1 MPKKSPRLLFT
12 EEERQN
18 PELAKAIKKADKK
31 SAKLEQ
37 AEANLPKKRVKKKQ
51 RVASQKT
58 GTIKTKLLFEEVD
71 KKKPSSYISTEIK
84 KAPVRASAGAAA
96 NALRENEDD
105 SSAVS
110 TTHAIQKTADTG
122 IRSAK
127 FVRRK
132 STLKPY
138 KTVQKAEKQ
147 ADKANLNALN
157 KQAKHT
163 ARTEGEHSNP
173 YSKWQQKRAIK
184 KEYAKAKQG
193 KATTKK
199 ASEITKKASEKAA
212 TATEKTAEFVAKHP
226 KAFLIIGLLFGMVVI
241 IMTTISSC
249 SVMFEGASSAI
260 ISSTYPST
268 DEAMLGA
275 EQRYEELEAQL
286 QDTISNYE
294 RTHSYDEYI
303 YELDDI
309 EHDPYVLIST
319 LTAMK
324 QGEWTLLEVES
335 DISILFGRQ
344 YVLTETVRVEQRTR
358 TVENSDGTTSEE
370 TYDYYIC
377 TVKLTNNN
385 LSHIPSEVL
394 SEDQLKLYAAYMQV
408 LGNRP
413 DLFGDSVYID
423 KYINTEYARY
433 EIPPEALSDAKFAAM
448 IKEAEK
454 YLGFPYV
461 WGGASPS
468 TSFDCSGFVSWV
480 VNHSGWNF
488 GRLTAEGLRQKCVR
502 VSPQNAKPGDLIF
515 FEKTYNTPGA
525 SHVGIYVGNGMMIHC
540 GDPIQYA
547 SVNSNYFRSHFMM
560 YGRLP

>member
-1 MPKKSPRLLFT
+1 MAKKSPRLLFT
-12 EEERQN
+12 DEERQQ
-18 PELAKAIKKADKK
+18 PKLKKVIKKADKQ
-31 SAKLEQ
+31 ATKLEK
-37 AEANLPKKRVKKKQ
+37 AEANIPKKRVKKKQ
-51 RVASQKT
+51 RVIDEKT
-58 GTIKTKLLFEEVD
+58 GKIKTKLLFEEVD

-84 KAPVRASAGAAA
+84 KAPVRASAGAAVSV
-96 NALRENEDD
+96 LRENEDD

-110 TTHAIQKTADTG
+110 TTHAIQKTTDTG
-122 IRSAK
+122 VRSAK

-138 KTVQKAEKQ
+138 KTAQNAEKQ
-147 ADKANLNALN
+147 ADKANVKALN

-199 ASEITKKASEKAA
+199 ASEITKKASEEAAKTSKKA
-212 TATEKTAEFVAKHP
+212 AEFVAKHP

-260 ISSTYPST
+260 VSSTYPSK

-294 RTHSYDEYI
+294 RTHSYDEYV

-324 QGEWTLLEVES
+324 QGEWTLSEALS
-335 DISILFGRQ
+335 DISMLFGRQ
-344 YVLTETVRVEQRTR
+344 YVLTETVTVEQRTR
-358 TVENSDGTTSEE
+358 TVTNPDGSTSEE
-370 TYDYYIC
+370 TYNYYIC

-385 LSHIPSEVL
+385 LSHIPCEVL

-502 VSPQNAKPGDLIF
+502 VSPENAKPGDLIF
-515 FEKTYNTPGA
+515 FEKTYNTAGA

-547 SVNSNYFRSHFMM
+547 SVNSSYFRSHFMM